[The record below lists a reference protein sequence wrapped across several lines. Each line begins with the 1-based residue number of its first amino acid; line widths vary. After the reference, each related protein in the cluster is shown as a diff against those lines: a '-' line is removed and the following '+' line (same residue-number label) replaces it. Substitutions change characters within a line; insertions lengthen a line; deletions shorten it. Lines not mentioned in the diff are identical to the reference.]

1 MYEEGTLITWE
12 NFKDKYN
19 LQNKDFFKWRQIVAA
34 IPNDWKTKIAENP
47 QPTPLPPSQH
57 LQLLSRCIPIENLT
71 SKQMYIILIHNLK
84 KNQHPKIILI

>member
-34 IPNDWKTKIAENP
+34 IPNDWKTRIAENP
-47 QPTPLPPSQH
+47 QPTTSPPPQH

-84 KNQHPKIILI
+84 KQKNIPKLY

>member
-34 IPNDWKTKIAENP
+34 IPNDWKTKIAENLQPIPSPPP
-47 QPTPLPPSQH
+47 QH
-57 LQLLSRCIPIENLT
+57 FQLLYRCIPIENLT

-84 KNQHPKIILI
+84 KKNIPKLY

>member
-1 MYEEGTLITWE
+1 MYEEGTLITWG

-47 QPTPLPPSQH
+47 QPTPSTPPQH
-57 LQLLSRCIPIENLT
+57 LQLLSCCIPIENLA
-71 SKQMYIILIHNLK
+71 SKQNDIILIDNLK